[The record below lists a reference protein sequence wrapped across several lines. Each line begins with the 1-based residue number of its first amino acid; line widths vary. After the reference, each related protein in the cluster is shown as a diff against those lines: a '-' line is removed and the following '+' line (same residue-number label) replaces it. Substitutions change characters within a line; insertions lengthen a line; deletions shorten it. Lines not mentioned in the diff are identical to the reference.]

1 MKSLLIA
8 IKDVLVWNHARGT
21 WPYDILCLLIV
32 LAVFLVPSRYFGD
45 RDRPAVYL
53 HHARRPLADER
64 GLLKLE
70 VSSDEL
76 SPFLAS
82 PATGKAVGT
91 AGDPL
96 VVACSSYVRQ
106 LINREVTIER
116 VESWPDTEGRLRY
129 RILFKM
135 LV

>member
-1 MKSLLIA
+1 MMSLLFP
-8 IKDVLVWNHARGT
+8 IKTLSVGNHPRGT
-21 WPYDILCLLIV
+21 WQYDSLCLLIV

-45 RDRPAVYL
+45 RDRPTVYL

-82 PATGKAVGT
+82 PTAGRPAGT

-96 VVACSSYVRQ
+96 VVACSTYVRQ
-106 LINREVTIER
+106 LLKREVTIER
-116 VESWPDTEGRLRY
+116 VES
-129 RILFKM
+129 
-135 LV
+135 